1 MDKHP
6 VDEQPSL
13 PESDQKLADDQK
25 VADPMI
31 TELGQLA
38 TKKAVCVFSDIE
50 EEWDDWTSLLGYLA
64 DLKSAK
70 IDMIRFVIGG
80 QTKFPNA
87 SCALYKAIDGFCM
100 KTFGKSGLDVV
111 QDPTI
116 GIEVFDLINDAMWPG
131 DCSFD
136 RNEWNVVWV
145 IQGPY
150 DLPDDEDGSIPVRC
164 GKLLKRLDIK
174 EDDTI
179 VFQGEFKVP
188 WLDLSSG
195 LAVAGFEVSNP
206 TKINPD
212 DLIAKLAAAHGA
224 FNFCESSEIFQWF
237 WLRCHMDQK
246 LGGSFSRSVMISGG
260 PSGDSAIH
268 FTSFAL
274 SKMEELGFDMLDRCV
289 KYIVG
294 KTMTSFPFKV
304 NPDGSYQ
311 VPFFGKG
318 IVVRGSPLAMASNPT
333 VVCEACQV
341 LFGVNIQESEIAHAL
356 NLATL
361 YVDGFNTSNPT
372 KANPEDNVLFLKGTA
387 VTYYGRALLAALG
400 MLIDEGSTESSEK
413 LFEPAKAK
421 AIEILEGWT
430 KNGPPTSEDPKEA
443 VYIGTAV
450 TVKVLCELYDR
461 GRCPPVYDGM
471 LPFVVADLFDG
482 KTLEEVICL
491 IHDKYYVKN
500 GADLFKQAIET
511 LRER

>member
-1 MDKHP
+1 MQISAQETRFGATAGYLNGASKITVFGEETSGTDSGFYGGL
-6 VDEQPSL
+6 VAEIGLS
-13 PESDQKLADDQK
+13 ESFAIQTEVLYMNIDD
-25 VADPMI
+25 
-31 TELGQLA
+31 
-38 TKKAVCVFSDIE
+38 S
-50 EEWDDWTSLLGYLA
+50 SLL
-64 DLKSAK
+64 
-70 IDMIRFVIGG
+70 
-80 QTKFPNA
+80 
-87 SCALYKAIDGFCM
+87 
-100 KTFGKSGLDVV
+100 
-111 QDPTI
+111 
-116 GIEVFDLINDAMWPG
+116 
-131 DCSFD
+131 
-136 RNEWNVVWV
+136 
-145 IQGPY
+145 
-150 DLPDDEDGSIPVRC
+150 
-164 GKLLKRLDIK
+164 
-174 EDDTI
+174 
-179 VFQGEFKVP
+179 
-188 WLDLSSG
+188 
-195 LAVAGFEVSNP
+195 
-206 TKINPD
+206 
-212 DLIAKLAAAHGA
+212 
-224 FNFCESSEIFQWF
+224 
-237 WLRCHMDQK
+237 
-246 LGGSFSRSVMISGG
+246 
-260 PSGDSAIH
+260 
-268 FTSFAL
+268 
-274 SKMEELGFDMLDRCV
+274 
-289 KYIVG
+289 
-294 KTMTSFPFKV
+294 
-304 NPDGSYQ
+304 Q